1 MGTPSSVTVKA
12 HLANHFRR
20 FTLEAGDEGG
30 YALLV
35 KTAKSAFAVP
45 GNADIRVAY
54 LDDEGEDIDWGTRFD
69 RQRLTIATA
78 IGDWIT
84 MSTDEELV
92 DACKLFAGGE
102 GNNAGTL
109 RVRVELVTLPVEAM
123 SPSVERV
130 DQEGDQGINREAV
143 QTLDQTKEDVLHEP
157 STNQSAPSSE
167 TPQPVY
173 PQPVPHPFFDTF
185 HPDFASSGDRSP
197 GQSSHTGKG
206 SAYAD
211 TANMTVSGYV
221 NEFHFYRLIIQ
232 TTISQSLRS
241 LFNSPDP
248 NMPNGLD
255 AAVNEFQYRR
265 IVIQT
270 AVESALYNLFSEPSR
285 SQSEGAAS
293 STSQGSTTPLD
304 SIRATVTPLLSSTAT
319 AAEALIDHL
328 HRQSW
333 VLAQRIQEAVREQRE
348 NEGLKRKRDAV
359 RNAAKTVLRSVGAFL
374 VKVGESM
381 VEDPFTG
388 LEVRRECATDEESVG
403 TGEEEIANENVREA
417 KSADEKPVEEPTE
430 PELVRNEAAP
440 QPTIHEELAHD
451 AVIEESPIVE
461 VRVLTSPISFPPSIQ
476 SPTTL
481 PLPSDLVPPTTESP
495 SDSAEVLTMYP
506 LTTDESDDFILID
519 EHEDTDQEETD
530 EHMKSSTLVYPIL

>member
-1 MGTPSSVTVKA
+1 MSTLSSVTVKA

-20 FTLEAGDEGG
+20 FTLEAGDKGC
-30 YALLV
+30 YVLLV
-35 KTAKSAFAVP
+35 KTAKNAFSVP

-54 LDDEGEDIDWGTRFD
+54 LDDEG
-69 RQRLTIATA
+69 
-78 IGDWIT
+78 DWIT
-84 MSTDEELV
+84 MSSDDELV

-102 GNNAGTL
+102 GSNVGTL
-109 RVRVELVTLPVEAM
+109 RVRVELVTLPVEA
-123 SPSVERV
+123 SSHSVDSV
-130 DQEGDQGINREAV
+130 DQGGDQGKDQETV
-143 QTLDQTKEDVLHEP
+143 QTLDQTKEDVVDEP
-157 STNQSAPSSE
+157 STNQSSTTSE

-185 HPDFASSGDRSP
+185 HPDFTSSGNRSP
-197 GQSSHTGKG
+197 GRSSRTEK
-206 SAYAD
+206 SATYAD
-211 TANMTVSGYV
+211 TANMTVSDYV

-270 AVESALYNLFSEPSR
+270 AVASALHNLFSETSG
-285 SQSEGAAS
+285 SQSQGASS
-293 STSQGSTTPLD
+293 STSQASNTPLD

-333 VLAQRIQEAVREQRE
+333 ILAQRIQEAVREQRE
-348 NEGLKRKRDAV
+348 NEGMKRKRDAV

-388 LEVRRECATDEESVG
+388 LEVRRECAADEESIG
-403 TGEEEIANENVREA
+403 TGQEETANENVTEGM
-417 KSADEKPVEEPTE
+417 SADEKPVEESNE
-430 PELVRNEAAP
+430 PELARNEATP
-440 QPTIHEELAHD
+440 QPTIHEESVET
-451 AVIEESPIVE
+451 VIEEPRIIE
-461 VRVLTSPISFPPSIQ
+461 DRILTSPIPFPPSIQ
-476 SPTTL
+476 SPTT
-481 PLPSDLVPPTTESP
+481 PPSPSDLVPPTTQSP
-495 SDSAEVLTMYP
+495 SDSTEVLTMYP

-519 EHEDTDQEETD
+519 EHEEMDEEEAD
-530 EHMKSSTLVYPIL
+530 EHMRSSTLVYPIL